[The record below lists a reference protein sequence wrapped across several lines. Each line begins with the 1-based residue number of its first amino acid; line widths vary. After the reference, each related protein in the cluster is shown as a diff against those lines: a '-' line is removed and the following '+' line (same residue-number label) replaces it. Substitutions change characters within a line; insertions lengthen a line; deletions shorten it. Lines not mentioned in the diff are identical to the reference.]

1 VHASRQDHGFADCNF
16 FRCTRKIRDNKH
28 IYVITCKT
36 FAEDGFSNLVLIF
49 VRTCMIDVSAQICIC
64 IWVAMRKVHGIKVEL
79 GCVLERQAIVI
90 LAITIVV
97 WLQRIDILVEDL
109 VRAEFFVATKCR

>member
-1 VHASRQDHGFADCNF
+1 
-16 FRCTRKIRDNKH
+16 
-28 IYVITCKT
+28 
-36 FAEDGFSNLVLIF
+36 
-49 VRTCMIDVSAQICIC
+49 
-64 IWVAMRKVHGIKVEL
+64 MRKVHGIKVEL

-109 VRAEFFVATKCR
+109 VRAEFFVATKCRWVLILESALYPIGLIIGNILALTLPPKLASLAGI

>member
-1 VHASRQDHGFADCNF
+1 
-16 FRCTRKIRDNKH
+16 
-28 IYVITCKT
+28 
-36 FAEDGFSNLVLIF
+36 
-49 VRTCMIDVSAQICIC
+49 MIDVSAQICIC